1 MTTSIQTISK
11 EKLISFLKK
20 IDVYFSPPL
29 TSKVN
34 IEVYTEKLLNNA
46 YIDYNTYD
54 DDIIALFAG
63 YINES
68 TFFLTLFVIDEI
80 FQGKKVSY
88 PLFKKNIDYLRKE
101 KISIINLEVYK
112 NNHRAITFY
121 KKFNFEIISENND
134 SYFMSASIC

>member
-1 MTTSIQTISK
+1 MTTSTKIISK
-11 EKLISFLKK
+11 DKLISFLQK
-20 IDVYFSPPL
+20 IDGYFSPPL

-34 IEVYTEKLLNNA
+34 IEGYTEKLLNNA
-46 YIDYNTYD
+46 YIDYNTYN

-63 YINES
+63 YINKN

-88 PLFKKNIDYLRKE
+88 PLFNKNIEYLRKE

-121 KKFNFEIISENND
+121 KKFNFKIISENND